1 MIKERK
7 TSDEIFNTN
16 FHSAEGWYSQLV
28 FKTPGASVKI
38 IGRGFDDFFR
48 EPVVLSQ
55 GRLTRC
61 SLEGSLSD
69 CIDAVVASPQ
79 NISYRALSP
88 IKVVDTRLQKC
99 MYVYMFMYVCMYVCI
114 QLTLADPKKPLST
127 CMYICMNEMYVCNV

>member
-1 MIKERK
+1 MWKKLAYFIPDVYIRRMGDAFRMIKERK

-48 EPVVLSQ
+48 EPVLLSQ

-69 CIDAVVASPQ
+69 CIDAVVVASPQ

-88 IKVVDTRLQKC
+88 IKVVDTRLHKC
-99 MYVYMFMYVCMYVCI
+99 MYVCMYVCI
-114 QLTLADPKKPLST
+114 QLTLPTPRSL
-127 CMYICMNEMYVCNV
+127 